1 MSLEHET
8 LNQLRIDRSGHS
20 QKSAWPVLIVV
31 GVIAAALGA
40 LYFWKGVKHAVV
52 VETAVA
58 TEIAHDAPQVAL
70 NASGYVT
77 ARREATVSSK
87 ATGEILDVLFEE
99 GQKVEAGQAL
109 AHIDPSNLKTS
120 LDLAAAQLE
129 VAKAAL
135 GETKAQLAQ
144 ADKEFDRV
152 RELTQSKISSES
164 DLDKARSDADSLRAR
179 LAMQGVEI
187 VAAERT
193 IATWQQ
199 QLDDCTIRAPF
210 GGVIVSKNAQPGEM
224 ISPLS
229 AGGGFTRTGIGTVV
243 DMTSLEIEVDVNES
257 YINRVSPGQRVDA
270 VLDAYPDWRIAS
282 KVIAIVPTADRQKGT
297 VKVRIAFDKLDPKI
311 LPDMAVKVSFETT
324 GEQTPSAA
332 RVVVVPA
339 TAIHLDGDQNIV
351 FVAHDGRAERRAVKT
366 GDRQNENI
374 LVQSGISVGDKV
386 ILTPPADLKDGDPI
400 KEKGR

>member
-374 LVQSGISVGDKV
+374 LVQSGISAGDKV